1 MYHRLASVSL
11 FLDRICVFL
20 LCLSS
25 FLPYRPLSSFHPNPS
40 NGLDRSTRN
49 SDSPLASASFDFRYI
64 ACVMRGRIEIF
75 SSTYHLLC
83 FSLLLS
89 LKLRIPH
96 PLPLPFC
103 WSFFLFLS
111 CSFLHGAGRDGT
123 QNPTHYHK
131 TDPRTKTSL
140 AKPTPTYKIVRWP
153 TPLLQLSSSTRNL
166 QLQRQGVDFKGWP
179 AVRDTGAQEE
189 AGEHRHGPGRA
200 EVAQHQRN
208 RTGAAAARR
217 FRRQD

>member
-1 MYHRLASVSL
+1 MSARGALTVRACSKCRKKKRKVSWHPPRATKRGQKKRDTPTGPVSSCLYHRLASVSL

-89 LKLRIPH
+89 LKPRIPH

-103 WSFFLFLS
+103 WSFFFV
-111 CSFLHGAGRDGT
+111 SFLFFS
-123 QNPTHYHK
+123 
-131 TDPRTKTSL
+131 PR
-140 AKPTPTYKIVRWP
+140 
-153 TPLLQLSSSTRNL
+153 
-166 QLQRQGVDFKGWP
+166 G
-179 AVRDTGAQEE
+179 
-189 AGEHRHGPGRA
+189 
-200 EVAQHQRN
+200 
-208 RTGAAAARR
+208 RTGRYPKSHPLP
-217 FRRQD
+217 

>member
-1 MYHRLASVSL
+1 MKHVSKRRADRPGMQQMSQEEEKGELASTKSNKKRAKKRDTPTGPVSSCLYHRLASVSL

-89 LKLRIPH
+89 LKPRIPH

-103 WSFFLFLS
+103 WSFFCFFLVLFS
-111 CSFLHGAGRDGT
+111 TGPDGT
-123 QNPTHYHK
+123 VPKIPPITIKLTQGPKPPSRNQPQPTK
-131 TDPRTKTSL
+131 
-140 AKPTPTYKIVRWP
+140 
-153 TPLLQLSSSTRNL
+153 
-166 QLQRQGVDFKGWP
+166 
-179 AVRDTGAQEE
+179 
-189 AGEHRHGPGRA
+189 
-200 EVAQHQRN
+200 
-208 RTGAAAARR
+208 
-217 FRRQD
+217 